1 MKKLFNLS
9 VYNFD
14 WFNNDW
20 QEVKEFCEINGL
32 AGIELLSSGLE
43 NIDLDSIPQEIV
55 KAMHLSYYL
64 NWVSLEGNNKRQ
76 LKEKEVINTYR
87 KELEMAAKLEVDYVV
102 FHASSISMG
111 EVFSDEFSHTNSDIL
126 SAVAQ
131 VINKVTKG
139 LDIDFKLL
147 FENLWWSGLTF
158 LNKEEAMDFLDKL
171 DYKNVGFL
179 LDTGHLMNTNLELN
193 SEKEGLDYIEEVLI
207 NMEEGLDLF
216 YGVHL
221 HKSLSRSYRLE
232 NRERLYKKF
241 VKKEGLEAKEQVAG
255 QFIANSDQHLPFSEI
270 SPQRILGL
278 IKPVY
283 ITHEFTATKK
293 DEFIKY
299 LQTQDQIL

>member
-76 LKEKEVINTYR
+76 LEEKEVINTYR

-111 EVFSDEFSHTNSDIL
+111 EVFSDEFSHTNFDIL

-193 SEKEGLDYIEEVLI
+193 SEKEGLD
-207 NMEEGLDLF
+207 LF

-232 NRERLYKKF
+232 NRERLYQEF

-270 SPQRILGL
+270 SPQRILDL

-293 DEFIKY
+293 GEFIKY
-299 LQTQDQIL
+299 LQIQDQIL